1 MLALVKEVVG
11 AIAVAKIVE
20 LPRLG
25 CCEPAA
31 NHILIDKD
39 FNGTEV
45 ASKIA
50 RIGIGLCNLQGSD
63 LRIMLC
69 HRWSGMAKPLVLLE
83 ERHRFPR
90 VIKL

>member
-1 MLALVKEVVG
+1 MLVLVKEVVG

-31 NHILIDKD
+31 NHILIDED

-50 RIGIGLCNLQGSD
+50 RIGIGLCSLPTPSFLGY
-63 LRIMLC
+63 RT
-69 HRWSGMAKPLVLLE
+69 HRRMGMVHPFTE
-83 ERHRFPR
+83 TE
-90 VIKL
+90 